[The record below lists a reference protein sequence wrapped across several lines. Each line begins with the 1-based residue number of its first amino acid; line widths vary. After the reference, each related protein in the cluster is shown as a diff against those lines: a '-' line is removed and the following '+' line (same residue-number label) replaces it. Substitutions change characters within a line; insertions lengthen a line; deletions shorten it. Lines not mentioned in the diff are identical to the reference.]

1 MGKNREDARQI
12 GADMVLL
19 KIFLSFLKI
28 GLFAIGGA
36 YSFLPLIQNEVVDRY
51 HWLTK
56 EEFLEVLGVVKVFPG
71 AISIKFAT
79 YTGYKVAGI
88 PGAVVAN
95 IGNLLSPVILI
106 LIATY
111 FYSKYKETPRIKSAF
126 ETIQL
131 VIFAMIIA
139 VAFQTV
145 TLSQVS
151 SIKSMAIVIIAFIL
165 FFFTKVDPAIIII
178 GAGLIGAAVFH

>member
-1 MGKNREDARQI
+1 MI
-12 GADMVLL
+12 LL
-19 KIFLSFLKI
+19 KIFFSFLKI

-36 YSFLPLIQNEVVDRY
+36 YSFLPLIEKEVVERY
-51 HWLTK
+51 QWLTK

-88 PGAVVAN
+88 SGAVVAN
-95 IGNLLSPVILI
+95 IGNLLSPVVLI

-139 VAFQTV
+139 VAFQSV
-145 TLSQVS
+145 TLSQLS
-151 SIKSMAIVIIAFIL
+151 SIRSIAIIVMAFVL
-165 FFFTKVDPAIIII
+165 FVFTKVEPALIIL
-178 GAGLIGAAVFH
+178 GAGLIGAAMFH

>member
-1 MGKNREDARQI
+1 MI
-12 GADMVLL
+12 LL
-19 KIFLSFLKI
+19 KIFFSFFQI

-36 YSFLPLIQNEVVDRY
+36 YSFLPLIQKEVVQKH

-56 EEFLEVLGVVKVFPG
+56 NEFLEVLGVVKIFPG

-79 YTGYKVAGI
+79 YTGYKVAGV
-88 PGAVVAN
+88 PGAIVAN
-95 IGNLLSPVILI
+95 VGNLLSPVVLI

-111 FYSKYKETPRIKSAF
+111 MYSRYKEAPAVKNAF

-131 VIFAMIIA
+131 VVFAMIIA
-139 VAFQTV
+139 VAFQTI

-151 SIKSMAIVIIAFIL
+151 SVRNIAIIAIAFIL
-165 FFFTKVDPAIIII
+165 FLYTKVHPALIII
-178 GAGLIGAAVFH
+178 GAGLIGVATLP